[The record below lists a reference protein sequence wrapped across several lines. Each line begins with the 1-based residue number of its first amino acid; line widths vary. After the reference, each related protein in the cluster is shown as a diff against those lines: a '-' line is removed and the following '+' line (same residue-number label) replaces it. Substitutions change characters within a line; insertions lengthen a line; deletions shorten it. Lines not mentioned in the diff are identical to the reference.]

1 MSEGEDQGRKIKVE
15 RFHLEAGE
23 GPGEEGHK
31 AEEEDAVMR
40 LDMRR
45 RCQGSSP

>member
-23 GPGEEGHK
+23 SPGGGHK
-31 AEEEDAVMR
+31 AEEEDAAMR

>member
-23 GPGEEGHK
+23 SPGGGHK
-31 AEEEDAVMR
+31 AELRGA
-40 LDMRR
+40 
-45 RCQGSSP
+45 GSPLAASV